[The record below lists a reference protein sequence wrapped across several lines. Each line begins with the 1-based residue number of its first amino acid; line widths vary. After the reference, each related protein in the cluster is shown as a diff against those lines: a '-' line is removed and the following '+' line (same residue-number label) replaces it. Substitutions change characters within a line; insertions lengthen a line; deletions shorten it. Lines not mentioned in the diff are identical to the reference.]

1 MVELYCELLLAR
13 ANVLDQLAFGEKGA
27 KARSRGKDALKR
39 VNQTGSPAGAGRK
52 GDGEGRGGLFGGAFG
67 RKKEDHGVNIRTDAK
82 GGTTIEER
90 GGGGAGAGAGVGAGG
105 DDGDDDYIDQA
116 LDEAAVAVFY
126 AWSRFPHDVR
136 ELTILRSLLADR
148 WGKDFMTLA
157 QDNKAEVPVPER
169 LAKGL
174 RVRAPSQE
182 LVDSYLREIA
192 KAYGVDWPAGE
203 KGELGDAPGEFE
215 PRSSTSKGPDGGDE
229 DGGDVQEKST
239 STSPLP
245 STPQKPAQTRRT
257 SEAEELNRF
266 TPPRGLHS
274 GRSPV
279 SVAPPGPRSDNP
291 NPKVK
296 LPGPDSEQGQTGEQK
311 SRDEVSPPG
320 ARKSSASGAGAI
332 PEVDELTK
340 RFAALRR

>member
-182 LVDSYLREIA
+182 LVDS
-192 KAYGVDWPAGE
+192 
-203 KGELGDAPGEFE
+203 
-215 PRSSTSKGPDGGDE
+215 
-229 DGGDVQEKST
+229 
-239 STSPLP
+239 
-245 STPQKPAQTRRT
+245 
-257 SEAEELNRF
+257 
-266 TPPRGLHS
+266 
-274 GRSPV
+274 
-279 SVAPPGPRSDNP
+279 
-291 NPKVK
+291 
-296 LPGPDSEQGQTGEQK
+296 
-311 SRDEVSPPG
+311 
-320 ARKSSASGAGAI
+320 
-332 PEVDELTK
+332 
-340 RFAALRR
+340 